1 MPQFPRTFTD
11 VYSPDTLV
19 AGQTQI
25 VTESQTLLSGQVLA
39 RGTLV
44 GRITTGLKMT
54 LSLLASSDGSQVPYG
69 ILLDSYDASA
79 GDLAGCGVMVK
90 GEFDQNAV
98 IFGAGQTIANTHDAL
113 RDAGIYLKPSLPNV

>member
-1 MPQFPRTFTD
+1 MPQFPSTFTD
-11 VYSPDTLV
+11 VFSPDTLV
-19 AGQTQI
+19 AGQTQT

-44 GRITTGLKMT
+44 GRITTGGKMT
-54 LSLLASSDGSQVPYG
+54 LSLLASADGSQIPYG
-69 ILLDSYDASA
+69 ILADSYNATA

-98 IFGAGQTIANTHDAL
+98 IFGTGQTVANTHDAL

>member
-11 VYSPDTLV
+11 TFSPDTLV
-19 AGQTQI
+19 AGQTQPI
-25 VTESQTLLSGQVLA
+25 TENQTLISGQVLA

-44 GRITTGLKMT
+44 GRITSGGKMT
-54 LSLLASSDGSQVPYG
+54 LSLLASSDGSQIPYG

-79 GDLAGCGVMVK
+79 GDLVGCGVMVK

-98 IFGAGQTIANTHDAL
+98 IFGTGQTIANTHDAL
-113 RDAGIYLKPSLPNV
+113 RDAGIYLKTALPNV